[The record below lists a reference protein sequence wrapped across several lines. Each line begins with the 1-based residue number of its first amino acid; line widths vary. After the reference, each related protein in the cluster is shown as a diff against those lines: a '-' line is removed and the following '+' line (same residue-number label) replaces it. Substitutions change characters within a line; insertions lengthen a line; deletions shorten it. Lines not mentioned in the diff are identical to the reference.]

1 MLKEIVEYIVKQI
14 VSQPNFVS
22 VTIIERGEIS
32 VLAISVEKKDR
43 GRLIGREGQTIK
55 ALRSLLNVIIP
66 EEKKIVIEVVE

>member
-14 VSQPNFVS
+14 VSQPDLVS
-22 VTIIERGEIS
+22 IAIVKRGEIS
-32 VLAISVEKKDR
+32 VLEINVEKKDR

-66 EEKKIVIEVVE
+66 EEQKIIIEVVE